1 MPICFDG
8 SPLATGISIVQH
20 LKGKLLLYTV
30 VFGSK
35 TFCFLASMDHLI
47 SVTSLQVETMAR
59 VARAMCLFVNWS
71 VLSNDPPF
79 QLVFQSFEVAV
90 KGKEEGNHKCNET
103 KEINVVQLI
112 WSERKLSGRLPEIK
126 HGFGGQIR
134 SSWKQI
140 KWNNLKAEL
149 NSTRWWDALVVPFYV
164 TFSCSVVIIFFYREP
179 TLVGLRFIGQVE
191 KYMLAWV
198 FWRCCQPRIRIENC
212 LILDAFCFVDK
223 SR

>member
-1 MPICFDG
+1 MSLKSLYLRHLSIYVEQKKEIDSSIEQTIFEARVPICFDG

-103 KEINVVQLI
+103 KEVNVVQLI

-164 TFSCSVVIIFFYREP
+164 TFSCSVVISFFS
-179 TLVGLRFIGQVE
+179 
-191 KYMLAWV
+191 
-198 FWRCCQPRIRIENC
+198 IENRH
-212 LILDAFCFVDK
+212 LSDYGLLDK
-223 SR
+223 